1 MFRYDDIG
9 NDRAGNTMSYR
20 NIYNSFSGRIGR
32 KQFWFAAIPL
42 FIAAFIVL
50 MLSLYAVRE
59 TDLWVFRL
67 NKVVVMLIFMYP
79 ALALG
84 VKRLHDRGR
93 PGHTVIMLIVPWLLH
108 QMTNLVQFTGDP
120 LMMNSLDLIFIVV
133 NLLITIW
140 FIVDLGIRAG
150 DEGVNLYGP
159 EPVAVVVAPAAPAT
173 P

>member
-1 MFRYDDIG
+1 VFRYDDIG
-9 NDRAGNTMSYR
+9 NNRAGNNMSYR
-20 NIYNSFSGRIGR
+20 NIYNSFSGRISR

-108 QMTNLVQFTGDP
+108 QITNLVQFTGDP

-133 NLLITIW
+133 NLLITLW
-140 FIVDLGIRAG
+140 FIVDIGIRAG
-150 DEGVNLYGP
+150 EPGPNEYGP
-159 EPVAVVVAPAAPAT
+159 EPVVVTAPPPAT
-173 P
+173 A